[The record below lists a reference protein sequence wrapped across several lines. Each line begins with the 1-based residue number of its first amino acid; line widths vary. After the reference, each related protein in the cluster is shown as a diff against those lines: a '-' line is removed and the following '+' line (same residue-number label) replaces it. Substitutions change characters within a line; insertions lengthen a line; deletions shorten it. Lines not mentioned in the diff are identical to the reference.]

1 MKVWVFR
8 NMTENDAPEIISTAN
23 ERPAAMRTE
32 SAAWLKPVRWQTFP
46 RDFVVIQIGFA
57 LFALS
62 IAFLIQSQ
70 LGTSPWV
77 VLEVAV
83 IKYLPITPGQS
94 GILTGAVVLLLA
106 LALREPVGW
115 GTVGNIICIGL
126 WEDVALHYLPA
137 MNDNLPGQVLYLVLS
152 VLVMAAATAI
162 YIGVNAGAGPRDSL
176 MIAVARATGLSV
188 RVARAGIEIA
198 VVTSGW
204 LLGGPV
210 GIGTL
215 AFALTIGPAV
225 QAAFRIFKVGPQA
238 AAN

>member
-1 MKVWVFR
+1 
-8 NMTENDAPEIISTAN
+8 MTASDAPELTPPDN
-23 ERPAAMRTE
+23 DQL
-32 SAAWLKPVRWQTFP
+32 SAANVASTKWLKPVCWRTFP
-46 RDFVVIQIGFA
+46 RDFLVIQIGFA
-57 LFALS
+57 FFALA
-62 IAFLIQSQ
+62 IAFLIQSN

-77 VLEVAV
+77 VLEVAFSKR
-83 IKYLPITPGQS
+83 IQLTPGQS
-94 GILTGAVVLLLA
+94 AILTGAIVLLLV

-115 GTVGNIICIGL
+115 GTLGNIICIGL
-126 WEDVALHYLPA
+126 WEDVWLKNLREQ
-137 MNDNLPGQVLYLVLS
+137 NDLPGQVLYLVLA
-152 VLVMAAATAI
+152 VLVMAGATAI

-215 AFALTIGPAV
+215 VFALAIGPAV
-225 QAAFRIFKVGPQA
+225 QTAFRIFKVGAQHT
-238 AAN
+238 AN

>member
-1 MKVWVFR
+1 
-8 NMTENDAPEIISTAN
+8 MTANDAPELVPPAN
-23 ERPAAMRTE
+23 EQPGGMHVE

-57 LFALS
+57 LFALA

-83 IKYLPITPGQS
+83 INYLPLTPGQS
-94 GILTGAVVLLLA
+94 GILTGAIVLLLA

-115 GTVGNIICIGL
+115 GTLGNIICIGL
-126 WEDVALHYLPA
+126 WEDVALRYLPIRP
-137 MNDNLPGQVLYLVLS
+137 DLPGQVLYLVLA
-152 VLVMAAATAI
+152 VLVMAGATAI

-215 AFALTIGPAV
+215 AFALAIGPAV
-225 QAAFRIFKVGPQA
+225 QTAFRIFKVGPQRT
-238 AAN
+238 AN

>member
-1 MKVWVFR
+1 
-8 NMTENDAPEIISTAN
+8 
-23 ERPAAMRTE
+23 MRVE
-32 SAAWLKPVRWQTFP
+32 SAARLKPVRWQTFP

-57 LFALS
+57 LFALA

-77 VLEVAV
+77 VLEVAL
-83 IKYLPITPGQS
+83 INYIPLTPGQS
-94 GILTGAVVLLLA
+94 GILTGAIVLLLA

-115 GTVGNIICIGL
+115 GTLGNIICIGL
-126 WEDVALHYLPA
+126 WEDVALRYLPIRS
-137 MNDNLPGQVLYLVLS
+137 DLPGQVLYLVLA
-152 VLVMAAATAI
+152 VLVMAGATAI

-215 AFALTIGPAV
+215 AFAVAIGPAV
-225 QAAFRIFKVGPQA
+225 QTAFHIFKVGPQPT
-238 AAN
+238 AN

>member
-1 MKVWVFR
+1 
-8 NMTENDAPEIISTAN
+8 MTAQDAPELVPPAN
-23 ERPAAMRTE
+23 EQPGGMRVE
-32 SAAWLKPVRWQTFP
+32 RAAWLKPVRWQTFP

-57 LFALS
+57 LFALA

-83 IKYLPITPGQS
+83 INYLPLTPGQS
-94 GILTGAVVLLLA
+94 GILTGAIVLLLA

-115 GTVGNIICIGL
+115 GTLGNIICIGL
-126 WEDVALHYLPA
+126 WEDVALRYLPIRS
-137 MNDNLPGQVLYLVLS
+137 DLPGQVLYLVLA
-152 VLVMAAATAI
+152 VLVMAGATAI

-176 MIAVARATGLSV
+176 MIGVARATGLSV

-215 AFALTIGPAV
+215 AFAMAIGPAV
-225 QAAFRIFKVGPQA
+225 QTAFRIFKVGPQRT
-238 AAN
+238 AN

>member
-1 MKVWVFR
+1 MRV
-8 NMTENDAPEIISTAN
+8 
-23 ERPAAMRTE
+23 ER
-32 SAAWLKPVRWQTFP
+32 AAWLKPVRWQTFP

-57 LFALS
+57 LFALA

-83 IKYLPITPGQS
+83 INYIPLTPGQS
-94 GILTGAVVLLLA
+94 GILTGAIVLLLA

-115 GTVGNIICIGL
+115 GTLGNIICIGL
-126 WEDVALHYLPA
+126 WEDVALHYLPIRA
-137 MNDNLPGQVLYLVLS
+137 DLPGQVLYLVLA
-152 VLVMAAATAI
+152 VLVMAGATAI

-215 AFALTIGPAV
+215 AFAMAIGPAV
-225 QAAFRIFKVGPQA
+225 QTAFRIFKVGPQRT
-238 AAN
+238 AN

>member
-1 MKVWVFR
+1 
-8 NMTENDAPEIISTAN
+8 MTENGAPEFISSVIK
-23 ERPAAMRTE
+23 RPGGMRTE

-46 RDFVVIQIGFA
+46 RDFVVIQVGFA
-57 LFALS
+57 LFALA

-83 IKYLPITPGQS
+83 IKYIPITPGQA

-115 GTVGNIICIGL
+115 GTVGNIISIGL
-126 WEDVALHYLPA
+126 WEDVALQYLPI
-137 MNDNLPGQVLYLVLS
+137 MKDNLPGQVLYLVLAI
-152 VLVMAAATAI
+152 LFMAGATAI

-188 RVARAGIEIA
+188 RVARAAIEIA

-215 AFALTIGPAV
+215 VFALAIGPAV
-225 QAAFRIFKVGPQA
+225 QTAFRIFKVSPQHA
-238 AAN
+238 AT

>member
-1 MKVWVFR
+1 
-8 NMTENDAPEIISTAN
+8 MTASDAPELTPPDNDQPSADNVTSTK
-23 ERPAAMRTE
+23 
-32 SAAWLKPVRWQTFP
+32 WLKPVRWRTFP
-46 RDFVVIQIGFA
+46 RDFLVIQIGFA
-57 LFALS
+57 LFALA
-62 IAFLIQSQ
+62 IAFLIQSN

-77 VLEVAV
+77 VLEVAFSKR
-83 IKYLPITPGQS
+83 IQLTPGQS
-94 GILTGAVVLLLA
+94 AILTGAIVLLLV

-115 GTVGNIICIGL
+115 GTLGNIICIGL
-126 WEDVALHYLPA
+126 WEDMALAYLPI
-137 MNDNLPGQVLYLVLS
+137 MIDYLPGQVLYLVLA
-152 VLVMAAATAI
+152 VLVMAGATAI

-215 AFALTIGPAV
+215 VFALAIGPAV
-225 QAAFRIFKVGPQA
+225 QAAFRIFKVGAQHT
-238 AAN
+238 AN

>member
-1 MKVWVFR
+1 
-8 NMTENDAPEIISTAN
+8 MTANDAPELVPPAN
-23 ERPAAMRTE
+23 EQPGGLRVE

-57 LFALS
+57 LFALA

-83 IKYLPITPGQS
+83 INYIPLTPGQS
-94 GILTGAVVLLLA
+94 GILTGAIVLILA

-115 GTVGNIICIGL
+115 GTLGNIICIGL
-126 WEDVALHYLPA
+126 WEDVALHYLPIRA
-137 MNDNLPGQVLYLVLS
+137 DLPGQVLYLVLA
-152 VLVMAAATAI
+152 VLVMAGATAI
-162 YIGVNAGAGPRDSL
+162 YIGVNAGAGPRASL

-215 AFALTIGPAV
+215 IFAMAIGPAV
-225 QAAFRIFKVGPQA
+225 QTAFRIFKVGPQRT
-238 AAN
+238 AN

>member
-1 MKVWVFR
+1 
-8 NMTENDAPEIISTAN
+8 MTASDAPELTLPDNDQPSADNVTSTK
-23 ERPAAMRTE
+23 
-32 SAAWLKPVRWQTFP
+32 WLKPVRWRTFP
-46 RDFVVIQIGFA
+46 RDFLVIQIGFA
-57 LFALS
+57 FFALA
-62 IAFLIQSQ
+62 IAFLIRSN

-77 VLEVAV
+77 VLEMAF
-83 IKYLPITPGQS
+83 INYIPLTPGQS
-94 GILTGAVVLLLA
+94 GILTGALVLFLA

-115 GTVGNIICIGL
+115 GTLGNIVCIGL
-126 WEDVALHYLPA
+126 WEDVALKYLPKQ
-137 MNDNLPGQVLYLVLS
+137 NDYLPGQVLYLVLA
-152 VLVMAAATAI
+152 VLVMAGATAI

-215 AFALTIGPAV
+215 VFALAIGPAV
-225 QAAFRIFKVGPQA
+225 QTAFRIFKVGAQHT
-238 AAN
+238 AN

>member
-1 MKVWVFR
+1 
-8 NMTENDAPEIISTAN
+8 MTANDAPELVPPAN
-23 ERPAAMRTE
+23 EQPGGMHVE

-57 LFALS
+57 LFALA

-77 VLEVAV
+77 VLEVAL
-83 IKYLPITPGQS
+83 INYIPLTPGQS
-94 GILTGAVVLLLA
+94 GILTGAIVLLLA

-115 GTVGNIICIGL
+115 GTLGNIICIGL
-126 WEDVALHYLPA
+126 WEDVALHYLQIRA
-137 MNDNLPGQVLYLVLS
+137 DLPGQVLYLVLA
-152 VLVMAAATAI
+152 VLVMAGATAI

-215 AFALTIGPAV
+215 AFAMAIGPAV
-225 QAAFRIFKVGPQA
+225 QTAFRIFKVGPQRT
-238 AAN
+238 AN

>member
-1 MKVWVFR
+1 
-8 NMTENDAPEIISTAN
+8 MTAKDAPELVPPAN
-23 ERPAAMRTE
+23 EQPGGMRVE

-57 LFALS
+57 LFALA

-83 IKYLPITPGQS
+83 INYIPLTPGQS
-94 GILTGAVVLLLA
+94 GILTGAIVLLLA

-115 GTVGNIICIGL
+115 GTLGNIICIGL
-126 WEDVALHYLPA
+126 WEDVALHYLPIRA
-137 MNDNLPGQVLYLVLS
+137 DLPGQVLYLVLA
-152 VLVMAAATAI
+152 VLVMAGATAI

-215 AFALTIGPAV
+215 IFAMAIGPAV
-225 QAAFRIFKVGPQA
+225 QTAFRIFKVGPQRT
-238 AAN
+238 AN

>member
-1 MKVWVFR
+1 
-8 NMTENDAPEIISTAN
+8 MTANDAPELVPRAN
-23 ERPAAMRTE
+23 EQPGGMRVE
-32 SAAWLKPVRWQTFP
+32 SAARLKPVRWQTFP

-57 LFALS
+57 LFALA

-77 VLEVAV
+77 VLEVAL
-83 IKYLPITPGQS
+83 INYIPLTPGQS
-94 GILTGAVVLLLA
+94 GILTGAIVLILA

-115 GTVGNIICIGL
+115 GTLGNIICIGL
-126 WEDVALHYLPA
+126 WEDVWLKKLPEQ
-137 MNDNLPGQVLYLVLS
+137 NNLPGQVLYLVLA
-152 VLVMAAATAI
+152 VLVMAGATAI

-176 MIAVARATGLSV
+176 MIGVARASGLSV

-215 AFALTIGPAV
+215 AFAMAIGPAV
-225 QAAFRIFKVGPQA
+225 QTAFRIFKVGPQRT
-238 AAN
+238 AN

>member
-1 MKVWVFR
+1 
-8 NMTENDAPEIISTAN
+8 MTASDAPELTPPDN
-23 ERPAAMRTE
+23 DQP
-32 SAAWLKPVRWQTFP
+32 SAANVTSTKWLKPVRWRTFP
-46 RDFVVIQIGFA
+46 RDFLVIQIGFA
-57 LFALS
+57 FFALS
-62 IAFLIQSQ
+62 IAFLIRSN

-77 VLEVAV
+77 VLEMAF
-83 IKYLPITPGQS
+83 INYIPLTPGQS
-94 GILTGAVVLLLA
+94 GILTGAMVLLLA

-115 GTVGNIICIGL
+115 GTLGNIICIGL
-126 WEDVALHYLPA
+126 WEDVALDYLPI
-137 MNDNLPGQVLYLVLS
+137 MNDYLPGQVLYLVLS
-152 VLVMAAATAI
+152 VLVMAGATAI

-215 AFALTIGPAV
+215 VFALAIGPAV
-225 QAAFRIFKVGPQA
+225 QAAFRIFKVGAQHT
-238 AAN
+238 AN

>member
-1 MKVWVFR
+1 
-8 NMTENDAPEIISTAN
+8 MTAQDAPELVPPPN
-23 ERPAAMRTE
+23 EQPGGMRVE

-57 LFALS
+57 LFALA

-83 IKYLPITPGQS
+83 INYIPLTPGQS
-94 GILTGAVVLLLA
+94 GILTGAIVLLLA

-115 GTVGNIICIGL
+115 GTLGNIICIGL
-126 WEDVALHYLPA
+126 WEDVALHYLPIRA
-137 MNDNLPGQVLYLVLS
+137 DLPGQVLYLVLA
-152 VLVMAAATAI
+152 VLVMAGATAI

-215 AFALTIGPAV
+215 AFAMAIGPAV
-225 QAAFRIFKVGPQA
+225 QTAFRIFKVGPQRT
-238 AAN
+238 AN

>member
-1 MKVWVFR
+1 M
-8 NMTENDAPEIISTAN
+8 TAN
-23 ERPAAMRTE
+23 DGPELIPPADALPGVKRAE
-32 SAAWLKPVRWQTFP
+32 SAAWLKRVRWQTFP

-57 LFALS
+57 FFALA
-62 IAFLIQSQ
+62 IAFLIQSN

-83 IKYLPITPGQS
+83 IKYIPITPGQS

-115 GTVGNIICIGL
+115 GTLGNIICIGL
-126 WEDVALHYLPA
+126 WEDVALHYLPI
-137 MNDNLPGQVLYLVLS
+137 MKDNLPGQVLYLVLA
-152 VLVMAAATAI
+152 VLVMAGATAI

-215 AFALTIGPAV
+215 AFALAIGPAV
-225 QAAFRIFKVGPQA
+225 QTAFRIFKVGPQHA
-238 AAN
+238 TN

>member
-1 MKVWVFR
+1 
-8 NMTENDAPEIISTAN
+8 MTANDAPELIPPAN
-23 ERPAAMRTE
+23 EQPGGMRVE

-57 LFALS
+57 LFALA

-77 VLEVAV
+77 VLEVAL
-83 IKYLPITPGQS
+83 INYIPLTPGQS
-94 GILTGAVVLLLA
+94 GILTGAIVLLLA

-115 GTVGNIICIGL
+115 GTLGNIICIGL
-126 WEDVALHYLPA
+126 WEDVALHYLPIRA
-137 MNDNLPGQVLYLVLS
+137 DLPGQVLYLVLA
-152 VLVMAAATAI
+152 VLVMAGATAI

-215 AFALTIGPAV
+215 AFALAIGPAV
-225 QAAFRIFKVGPQA
+225 QTAFRIFKVGPQRT
-238 AAN
+238 AN

>member
-1 MKVWVFR
+1 
-8 NMTENDAPEIISTAN
+8 MTANDAPELVPPAN
-23 ERPAAMRTE
+23 EQPGGMHVE

-57 LFALS
+57 LFALA

-77 VLEVAV
+77 VLEVAL
-83 IKYLPITPGQS
+83 INYIPLTPGQS
-94 GILTGAVVLLLA
+94 GILTGAIVLLLA

-115 GTVGNIICIGL
+115 GTLGNIICIGL
-126 WEDVALHYLPA
+126 WEDVALRYLPIRS
-137 MNDNLPGQVLYLVLS
+137 DLPGQVLYLVLA
-152 VLVMAAATAI
+152 VLVMAGATAI

-215 AFALTIGPAV
+215 AFAVAIGPAV
-225 QAAFRIFKVGPQA
+225 QTAFHIFKVGPQRT
-238 AAN
+238 AN

>member
-1 MKVWVFR
+1 
-8 NMTENDAPEIISTAN
+8 MTANNAPELVPPAN
-23 ERPAAMRTE
+23 EQPGGMRVK

-57 LFALS
+57 LFALA
-62 IAFLIQSQ
+62 IALLIQSQ

-83 IKYLPITPGQS
+83 INYIPLTPGQS
-94 GILTGAVVLLLA
+94 GILTGAIVLILA

-115 GTVGNIICIGL
+115 GTLGNIICIGL
-126 WEDVALHYLPA
+126 WEDVALRYLPIRS
-137 MNDNLPGQVLYLVLS
+137 DLPGQVLYLVLA
-152 VLVMAAATAI
+152 VLVMAGATAI

-215 AFALTIGPAV
+215 AFAVAIGPAV
-225 QAAFRIFKVGPQA
+225 QTAFRIFKVGPQRT
-238 AAN
+238 AN